1 MDSDTAG
8 TLLVLA
14 SAAAFGTLGVLGAVA
29 FRAGLSVPSALA
41 LRFAVGSLVLWGGLL
56 GYRAVAGD
64 DAPTLGLPTRETLTA
79 VALGAVGYAGV
90 SYGFFVGVER
100 MNAGLATVL
109 LYTYPLFVV
118 ALAATFLDEPVGR
131 RTAVA
136 AGLTLGGVVLISR
149 GGANAFDPVGAAATV
164 AAAGLYAAYIV
175 VSRVTL
181 ETTDERV
188 LTAYVAP
195 AAAVSLAIVAGV
207 TDAITLPTTVTGW
220 GAVVALGVVAT
231 AFAMVAFFAGL
242 ARVGA
247 GRAGV
252 LSTAEPAVA
261 VALGAALLGEPVTTT
276 IVAGG
281 ALVLVGVVLVR
292 TAGE

>member
-41 LRFAVGSLVLWGGLL
+41 LRFAVGTLVLWGGLL

-64 DAPTLGLPTRETLTA
+64 DAPTLGLPTSETLTA

-100 MNAGLATVL
+100 MSAGLATVL

-118 ALAATFLDEPVGR
+118 ALAATFLDEPVGA
-131 RTAVA
+131 RTVVA
-136 AGLTLGGVVLISR
+136 AGLTLGGVMLISR
-149 GGANAFDPVGAAATV
+149 GGASAFDPVGAAATI

-195 AAAVSLAIVAGV
+195 AAAVSLAIVAAL

-261 VALGAALLGEPVTTT
+261 VALGAALLGESVTPT

-281 ALVLVGVVLVR
+281 ALVLVGVVLVQ

>member
-64 DAPTLGLPTRETLTA
+64 DAPTLGLPTSETLTA

-100 MNAGLATVL
+100 MSAGLATVL